1 MRGNRVQ
8 QAPDSPGSAR
18 IQFADISS
26 ISSTSE
32 VTCVTVASS
41 IHGGATQ
48 QQYLAAAKT
57 ERAKMHRMVVPAL
70 LLLLALTASPVP
82 PANAAIARVALVIGN
97 SAYRHAAELKNPR
110 NDAADVSSALEKLG
124 FNVITGLDL
133 DKQGM
138 DRAIRN
144 FAAALPGADV
154 GLLF

>member
-1 MRGNRVQ
+1 MAYVIAVFCALMALWQ
-8 QAPDSPGSAR
+8 PTAA
-18 IQFADISS
+18 FAD
-26 ISSTSE
+26 
-32 VTCVTVASS
+32 
-41 IHGGATQ
+41 
-48 QQYLAAAKT
+48 K
-57 ERAKMHRMVVPAL
+57 
-70 LLLLALTASPVP
+70 
-82 PANAAIARVALVIGN
+82 RVALVIGN